1 MEERCLLCHKPVES
15 LVADPCQCLE
25 DLAEG
30 ALACPAWRA
39 VSALGPPGA
48 APPGLPLWAAAQAS
62 PPVPWRLLL
71 RLPCVR
77 WGLLL
82 LLGWCVHA
90 LLCARGG

>member
-15 LVADPCQCLE
+15 LVADTCLE

-30 ALACPAWRA
+30 TLVCPAWHA
-39 VSALGPPGA
+39 ASVPGPQEEGTPS
-48 APPGLPLWAAAQAS
+48 LPLWMASQAS

-71 RLPCVR
+71 RLSCVR

-90 LLCARGG
+90 LLCTRGG